1 LASRVRENG
10 MEASGVRRAVE
21 AGGATASA
29 LGLRVD
35 DVVVIHNSDR
45 IALRLI
51 PCDVLARVAP
61 SAHQAGSEFEVEVAR
76 QLTETGG
83 PVAELEPRVECRVY
97 LRDGFAISLW
107 TYYGSAGSE
116 IAPAEYAGALTR
128 LHAALRQIDLK
139 APHFTDRVA
148 GAQREVGDRGRTPA
162 LLGPDREL
170 LSNTL
175 SRLSNSIS
183 RRGAG
188 GQLLHG
194 EPHPGN
200 LLSTR
205 RGPLFVDLETCCR
218 GPVEFDVA
226 HAPEEVGEHYPGAD
240 HELIHQCRILT
251 WALFTAWRWRHDDQL
266 PDGHYWRME
275 GLNQVR
281 AALDRY
287 EPGWA

>member
-1 LASRVRENG
+1 
-10 MEASGVRRAVE
+10 MEASEVRRAVE
-21 AGGATASA
+21 AGASTASA

-45 IALRLI
+45 IALRLN

-139 APHFTDRVA
+139 APHFTDRVV

>member
-1 LASRVRENG
+1 
-10 MEASGVRRAVE
+10 MEASEARRAVE
-21 AGGATASA
+21 AGGSTASA
-29 LGLRVD
+29 LGLRVED
-35 DVVVIHNSDR
+35 AVVIHNSDR

-61 SAHQAGSEFEVEVAR
+61 SAHQAGSEFEVELAR
-76 QLTETGG
+76 RLAATGG
-83 PVAELEPRVECRVY
+83 PVAELEPRVECRVH

-107 TYYGSAGSE
+107 TYYEPAGSG
-116 IAPAEYAGALTR
+116 IAPAEYAGALTQ
-128 LHAALRQIDLK
+128 LHAALRQVDLK

-148 GAQREVGDRGRTPA
+148 GAQAEVGDRERTPA

-170 LSNTL
+170 LSITL
-175 SRLSNSIS
+175 SRLSSSIS
-183 RRGAG
+183 RWGAG
-188 GQLLHG
+188 EQLLHG

-218 GPVEFDVA
+218 GPIEFDVA
-226 HAPEEVGEHYPGAD
+226 HAPEEVGEHYPGTD
-240 HELIHQCRILT
+240 HDLIHHCRILM
-251 WALFTAWRWRHDDQL
+251 WALFTTWRWRHDDQL

-275 GLNQVR
+275 GLNRVR

-287 EPGWA
+287 GLDWA